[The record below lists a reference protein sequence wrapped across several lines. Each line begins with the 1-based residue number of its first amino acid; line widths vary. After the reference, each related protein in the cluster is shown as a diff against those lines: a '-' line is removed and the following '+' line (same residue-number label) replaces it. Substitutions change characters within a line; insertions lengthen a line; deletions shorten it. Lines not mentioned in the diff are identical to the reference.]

1 MKCNRC
7 GKEIND
13 IEMFC
18 DECKKYLKK
27 FSSRREVEELEDLI
41 EENRNLT
48 DLENTKE
55 LVNLDELVE
64 EELINQE
71 LKKDLEEKTQ
81 IFKMEED
88 QKEEKQDEMEDIFK
102 DEEGY
107 KKNKKKIIIIISI
120 VSVVVIIL
128 LSLLIILLTN
138 NKKEDTNEVEIDY
151 KKVINTYGDKITEI
165 VKEYKNEYEDIPT
178 WQFVISKL
186 NYDRY
191 EVECDT
197 HNIYNDGSVY
207 LSSCKVNNKKTKY
220 TYGKEQ
226 EEIKEGKKIN
236 IYKEDRNGIVS
247 YSNSSNYP
255 LVGTITCKT
264 EECIFIEAFDK
275 YVLIE
280 EEGFNYL
287 YDYTNDSISFG
298 PFKTSSTIDYLIRDN
313 YLYGIYYQEDGKN
326 NIYNPSTGKILKDIK
341 GELLYSNMNVDT
353 TLMYKYNYVILKNKG
368 TNEFVNLKTGNVSY
382 SIKGTLRNVNEDQ
395 NKKIVYITSYT
406 SDYNKFKIYN
416 SNGKSLF
423 DGLEYSNFIIGTNN
437 LLVST
442 NTNFK
447 VYDKDLNKKTNSKT
461 YDQILGLYED
471 FVVVAKE
478 NDLLILS
485 TDETVLATYEDE
497 YTTSYT
503 FDNMSSGWT
512 DNNKTTICLMFENN
526 KTKYYYNVNTKEIN
540 IVRI

>member
-7 GKEIND
+7 GKKISD
-13 IEMFC
+13 TEMFC
-18 DECKKYLKK
+18 DECKKHLKK
-27 FSSRREVEELEDLI
+27 FSSKNDVEELEELI
-41 EENRNLT
+41 EEHKNLT

-64 EELINQE
+64 EELVNQE

-81 IFKMEED
+81 IFKMEETP
-88 QKEEKQDEMEDIFK
+88 KEEQNDEMEDIFK
-102 DEEGY
+102 EEESP
-107 KKNKKKIIIIISI
+107 KKNKKKLIVIISI
-120 VSVVVIIL
+120 VFIVLIVL
-128 LSLLIILLTN
+128 LSLLIIFISK
-138 NKKEDTNEVEIDY
+138 NKTEETDEIEIDY
-151 KKVINTYGDKITEI
+151 KKVINTYGDKIIEI
-165 VKEYKNEYEDIPT
+165 VKEYKNEFQDVPT
-178 WQFVISKL
+178 WQFIISKL

-191 EVECDT
+191 DVECDI
-197 HNIYNDGSVY
+197 HNIYADGSVY
-207 LSSCKVNNKKTKY
+207 LSSCKVNNKKIKY

-236 IYKEDRNGIVS
+236 IYKEEINGNVS

-382 SIKGTLRNVNEDQ
+382 SIKGTLRNIKEDQ

-406 SDYNKFKIYN
+406 NNYNKFKIYN

-423 DGLEYSNFIIGTNN
+423 DGQEYSNFIIGTNN
-437 LLVST
+437 LLVSN
-442 NTNFK
+442 NTNFR
-447 VYDKDLNKKTNSKT
+447 VYDKDLNIKTNSKT
-461 YDQILGLYED
+461 YDQILGLFED
-471 FVVVAKE
+471 FIVAVKE
-478 NDLLILS
+478 NDLLIL
-485 TDETVLATYEDE
+485 DIDDKVLATYEDE

-503 FDNMSSGWT
+503 LDNMSSGWA

-526 KTKYYYNVNTKEIN
+526 KTKYYYNVNTKETDIIRN
-540 IVRI
+540 